1 MSTSAKCLLY
11 KQLQVIAR
19 NSIQPFAV
27 EMNLGFSGHS
37 SCRHLD
43 SQWGALNLSPANC
56 WLCFQPGAQAL
67 QLLLSEHS
75 GHFKAALGRSRLLSA
90 MPAVQCLTHHCC
102 WDAWPGL
109 SPVIS
114 PTALNP
120 VGVCHTLLSDRAAPL
135 LAAGSEVQL
144 FTCNSVMLIL
154 PHSVTGRYL
163 LVT

>member
-11 KQLQVIAR
+11 KQLQVTAR
-19 NSIQPFAV
+19 NSIQLFAV

-43 SQWGALNLSPANC
+43 SKWGALNLSPANC

-75 GHFKAALGRSRLLSA
+75 GHFKGCSGQVPAAVSHASSAVPHPSLLLGCMTRPFS
-90 MPAVQCLTHHCC
+90 
-102 WDAWPGL
+102 
-109 SPVIS
+109 VIS
-114 PTALNP
+114 PTTLNP
-120 VGVCHTLLSDRAAPL
+120 MGICSTLLSDRAAPL
-135 LAAGSEVQL
+135 LVAGSEVQL
-144 FTCNSVMLIL
+144 FTCDSVMLML
-154 PHSVTGRYL
+154 PHGVTGRYL